1 MKLHYYPDTDSLYVE
16 FKSEPGVE
24 TREIADGLNV
34 DLDGEGRSGGLRHR
48 PRGRTS
54 RPHHLGNRSASRP
67 GLQGRLIRAKI
78 LPSPMPVRHAFT
90 GYLLST
96 YSATIRVN
104 CSDSSAAVPRSVV
117 NWRPST

>member
-16 FKSEPGVE
+16 FKSEPE
-24 TREIADGLNV
+24 
-34 DLDGEGRSGGLRHR
+34 
-48 PRGRTS
+48 
-54 RPHHLGNRSASRP
+54 
-67 GLQGRLIRAKI
+67 I